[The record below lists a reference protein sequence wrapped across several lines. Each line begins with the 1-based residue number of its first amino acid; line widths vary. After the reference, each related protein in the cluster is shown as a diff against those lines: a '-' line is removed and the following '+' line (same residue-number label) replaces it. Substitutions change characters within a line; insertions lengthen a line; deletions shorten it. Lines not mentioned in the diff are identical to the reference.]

1 MALRRQLAAD
11 IVRSLGED
19 SQFVVAPSCGIRQRH
34 EELPDGIE
42 HLFAPMYRHLNN
54 TNIR

>member
-1 MALRRQLAAD
+1 LSTFID
-11 IVRSLGED
+11 
-19 SQFVVAPSCGIRQRH
+19 H